1 MVGTMLSPPPLR
13 PLIFFAPQQPPPQQP
28 QPSSPAHLGG
38 AARSSPSPSQAG
50 PSHTSETRPSNSHG
64 FLTIT
69 ISCSR
74 PEER

>member
-1 MVGTMLSPPPLR
+1 MLSPSPTR

-28 QPSSPAHLGG
+28 QPSSSLHPCGT
-38 AARSSPSPSQAG
+38 ARFSPSHSQAG
-50 PSHTSETRPSNSHG
+50 PSHTSETRPSNSRG